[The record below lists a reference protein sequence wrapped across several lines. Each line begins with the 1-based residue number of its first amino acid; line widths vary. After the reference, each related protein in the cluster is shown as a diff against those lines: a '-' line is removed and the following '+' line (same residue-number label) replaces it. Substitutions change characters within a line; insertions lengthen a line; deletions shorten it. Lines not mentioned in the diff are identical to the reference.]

1 MGVWEGGP
9 PRPEARAQARRGR
22 AAAAQALPPRA
33 VVAELLGPAARGRGR
48 TLAEPWQNPGA
59 CGAQVVVAGSLDTF
73 QVYVWAVRTARLLD
87 ALAGHEGPVVALA
100 FSPAQPLL
108 ASASW
113 DRTVR
118 TWDVFRRGPGGR
130 LHPQTS
136 SGVWPAIKMIP
147 MRNWLDA
154 HSDYVVDVLATC
166 RYPPWR

>member
-1 MGVWEGGP
+1 V
-9 PRPEARAQARRGR
+9 
-22 AAAAQALPPRA
+22 
-33 VVAELLGPAARGRGR
+33 
-48 TLAEPWQNPGA
+48 
-59 CGAQVVVAGSLDTF
+59 QVVVAGSLDTF

-130 LHPQTS
+130 LCSQIFMM
-136 SGVWPAIKMIP
+136 VWSTLLSIYHY
-147 MRNWLDA
+147 L
-154 HSDYVVDVLATC
+154 SFG
-166 RYPPWR
+166 